1 MGAARDHIAHLHI
14 DDVADDELMQLG
26 FTRVR
31 ITTEHRALA
40 LLPDRILFQLVA
52 IQDFKVDR
60 IIEVVAVI
68 GDLVREIGNL
78 RFQGGTTICLGV
90 G

>member
-1 MGAARDHIAHLHI
+1 
-14 DDVADDELMQLG
+14 MQLG

-40 LLPDRILFQLVA
+40 LLPDRIFFQLVP

-68 GDLVREIGNL
+68 GDLVGEIGDL
-78 RFQGGTTICLGV
+78 RFQGRTTICLECGPSV
-90 G
+90 RLAL